1 MLWCK
6 STLNDVLLQHKTLPE
21 REIQQK
27 LAEIKR
33 LNAQETMSQ
42 HLHLVLKQISL
53 LLETLPELLKLKT
66 ELLTRD
72 IKYRIFRRDFFFTVV
87 IRCDANEIHL

>member
-1 MLWCK
+1 MVSK
-6 STLNDVLLQHKTLPE
+6 YAESVLLHQQALAE
-21 REIQQK
+21 LDIQQK

-42 HLHLVLKQISL
+42 NLHLVLKQISL

-66 ELLTRD
+66 ELLARD
-72 IKYRIFRRDFFFTVV
+72 IK
-87 IRCDANEIHL
+87 

>member
-1 MLWCK
+1 MLELMLWCQN
-6 STLNDVLLQHKTLPE
+6 TLNHVLLHQHALAE
-21 REIQQK
+21 LDIQQK

-42 HLHLVLKQISL
+42 NLHLVLKQISL

-66 ELLTRD
+66 ELLARD
-72 IKYRIFRRDFFFTVV
+72 IK
-87 IRCDANEIHL
+87 